1 MQRRRSPQRP
11 NSPPPLLS
19 KDLQMDVCVISDLH
33 IDIENNAWRDP
44 PPIDADV
51 LVVIGDTTNPMTSG
65 LPWIAQVFGSVPNIV
80 CVPGNHCFYRGTK
93 GSGEEHTF
101 YQDQMARGREMAAR
115 LGITLLQNDTH
126 ACEIGGVRFAGATTW
141 SDFSILPREM
151 MVRDA
156 MSQSQKGWYEGGWRN
171 YQRRWHN
178 DFREI
183 RYGAP
188 GSKNR
193 FTPSQMLALHR
204 ESKAFFERV
213 LATPFDGD
221 TVCISHMGPAPSV
234 EPGQAEDHS
243 WLYGWSDMIPL
254 MHGPLA
260 PKFWLHG
267 HVHRS
272 LDYTIGETR
281 VICNPR
287 GYPGPGGTRENP
299 NFNPTLTIE
308 VGVDLTPSMRI

>member
-1 MQRRRSPQRP
+1 MR
-11 NSPPPLLS
+11 
-19 KDLQMDVCVISDLH
+19 VAVVSDLH
-33 IDIENNAWRDP
+33 IDIDHNAWRDP
-44 PPIDADV
+44 PTLDVDA

-65 LPWIAQVFGSVPNIV
+65 LPWIAETFGNVQNIIY
-80 CVPGNHCFYRGTK
+80 VPGNHCFYRGRK
-93 GSGEEHTF
+93 GSGEESTY
-101 YQDQMARGREMAAR
+101 YQDQTTRAREMCSR
-115 LGITLLQNDTH
+115 LGITFLQCDSV
-126 ACEIGGVRFAGATTW
+126 ELGGVRFAGATTW
-141 SDFSILPREM
+141 SDFSILARGMTVRE
-151 MVRDA
+151 A

-171 YQRRWHN
+171 YERRWHN

-204 ESKAFFERV
+204 ESAEFFKGV
-213 LATPFDGD
+213 LSPFDGD

-260 PKFWLHG
+260 PRYWLHG
-267 HVHRS
+267 HVHKS
-272 LDYTIGETR
+272 LDYTIGDTR